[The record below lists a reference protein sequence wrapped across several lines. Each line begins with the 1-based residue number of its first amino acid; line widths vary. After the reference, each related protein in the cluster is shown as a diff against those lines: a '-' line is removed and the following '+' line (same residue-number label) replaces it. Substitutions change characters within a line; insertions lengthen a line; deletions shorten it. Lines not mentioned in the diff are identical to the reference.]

1 MSIQWADSARSGGP
15 LVTEISAGLN
25 GLASGAGVA
34 SGTVSNDD
42 TAERDRFADAELLVT
57 FGTAPVA
64 DLSVALYLRRSING
78 TDFEDASASRPPANG
93 LVGVF
98 PVAALTTA
106 QRLLIPGIVLPPT
119 DFQWYVVN
127 NAGQAFV
134 ASGNTLRVRYYTEA
148 P

>member
-1 MSIQWADSARSGGP
+1 MTIQWVDSARSGGA
-15 LVTEISAGLN
+15 LVTEMTTALN
-25 GLASGAGVA
+25 GLASAAAAA
-34 SGTVSNDD
+34 SGTVSND
-42 TAERDRFADAELLVT
+42 AALELDRFADAELLVT

-64 DLSVALYLRRSING
+64 DLAVALYLRRSING

-98 PVAALTTA
+98 PLAAVTTA
-106 QRLLIPGIVLPPT
+106 QRLIIPGIVLPPT

-127 NAGQAFV
+127 NAGQAFA